1 MPRNTSARL
10 ATYDAKRD
18 FAQTTEPPARQRRS
32 RPKGLPKFVVQEH
45 HASALHWDFRLE
57 KDGVGPSWAVP
68 KGIPLTPQT
77 NHLAVRVEDHPLDY
91 FSYEGH
97 IAEGQYGGGDVM
109 IWDSGEYELE
119 EWTDS
124 KVKVVLHGKRVQ
136 GRYALFQT
144 GGKNWMIHR
153 MDPPTQAGFQPVPQL
168 IRPMLAVTGELP
180 EGPKWA
186 YEMKWDGVRAVVYV
200 DGGRAR
206 VMTRNDREVLA
217 QYPELRAMAERMG
230 STQAVLDGEIVAF
243 DEHGRPSF
251 GRLQQRM
258 HVTKTSA
265 LDRLRTDVPIHY
277 LIFDLLH
284 LDGRSLLDEPL
295 AERRKLLESL
305 DLAGDFWSTPGDF
318 VDVSGAEILAASSA
332 QGLEGVVA
340 KRLDSKYLAGR
351 RSDCWIKVK
360 NFRTQEVVITGWK
373 PGEGRRAG
381 TIGSLLLGIYD
392 DDGNLVYA
400 GHVGT
405 GFNAKTLD
413 ELSAMLG
420 RIERKTSP
428 YAVDIPR
435 ADAKEAHWVSPSIVA
450 EVRFGEWTS
459 DGRLRHPSYRGL
471 RPDKAA
477 TEVRREP

>member
-1 MPRNTSARL
+1 MPRTTSKPL
-10 ATYDAKRD
+10 DTYDAKRD
-18 FAQTTEPPARQRRS
+18 FAKTAEPKGRQRRS
-32 RPKGLPKFVVQEH
+32 RKKGLPSFVVQEH

-57 KDGVGPSWAVP
+57 EDGVGPSWAVP
-68 KGIPLTPQT
+68 KGIPLTPET

-124 KVKVVLHGKRVQ
+124 KVKVVLHGKRLQ

-153 MDPPTQAGFQPVPQL
+153 MDPPTQEGFAPVPPL

-180 EGPKWA
+180 EGPKWS

-217 QYPELRAMAERMG
+217 QYPELRSMAEQMG

-243 DEHGRPSF
+243 DEQGRPSF

-265 LDRLRTDVPIHY
+265 LDRLRTEVPIHY
-277 LIFDLLH
+277 LIFD
-284 LDGRSLLDEPL
+284 
-295 AERRKLLESL
+295 
-305 DLAGDFWSTPGDF
+305 
-318 VDVSGAEILAASSA
+318 V
-332 QGLEGVVA
+332 
-340 KRLDSKYLAGR
+340 
-351 RSDCWIKVK
+351 
-360 NFRTQEVVITGWK
+360 
-373 PGEGRRAG
+373 
-381 TIGSLLLGIYD
+381 
-392 DDGNLVYA
+392 
-400 GHVGT
+400 
-405 GFNAKTLD
+405 
-413 ELSAMLG
+413 
-420 RIERKTSP
+420 
-428 YAVDIPR
+428 
-435 ADAKEAHWVSPSIVA
+435 
-450 EVRFGEWTS
+450 
-459 DGRLRHPSYRGL
+459 
-471 RPDKAA
+471 
-477 TEVRREP
+477 